1 MADTFLK
8 NKTNTSIVNRKTSRY
23 DLNNRWNRVKKATVH
38 KKEQVET
45 ADMGAMLFI
54 GKRIQGYK
62 PSDSGYI
69 VQKSE
74 WDKNNLKTFYMIAR
88 LGCHMQAVHMQALN
102 WQRHWLLPDTTKEL
116 SKETEQCIRED

>member
-1 MADTFLK
+1 M
-8 NKTNTSIVNRKTSRY
+8 NRKTSRY
-23 DLNNRWNRVKKATVH
+23 DLNNRQNRVKKATVH
-38 KKEQVET
+38 KKEQVT
-45 ADMGAMLFI
+45 TIDMGAILFS

-74 WDKNNLKTFYMIAR
+74 WDRNNVNNLKTFYMIAR
-88 LGCHMQAVHMQALN
+88 LGCHMQALN
-102 WQRHWLLPDTTKEL
+102 WQRPWLLPDITKEL